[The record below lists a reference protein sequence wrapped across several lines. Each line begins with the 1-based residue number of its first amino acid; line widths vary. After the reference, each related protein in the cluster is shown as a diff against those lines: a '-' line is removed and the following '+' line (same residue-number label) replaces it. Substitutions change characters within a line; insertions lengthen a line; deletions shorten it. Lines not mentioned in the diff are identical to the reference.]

1 MKPGEKFELEALN
14 YLVRN
19 FSSKSVS
26 FFHGKTSDSTRSD
39 IEVRID
45 GRTAFFIEAKDTAA
59 QSGQFVLIPDT
70 ENKIFNFSPR
80 NKSIQN
86 EFTFMIINH
95 MNYNFD
101 RYNSAGTRGEKIEID
116 TDIFADWIMDYY
128 AHKNAAFFI
137 TKKNDFIIFPTE
149 RLKHYLKISAK
160 FRIKKS
166 GSSEPSRK
174 YTDAVK
180 NIISAEYPSTQFFN
194 NGKKLF
200 ADIPET
206 VSDVRFSLQKYDYI
220 L

>member
-1 MKPGEKFELEALN
+1 
-14 YLVRN
+14 
-19 FSSKSVS
+19 
-26 FFHGKTSDSTRSD
+26 
-39 IEVRID
+39 
-45 GRTAFFIEAKDTAA
+45 
-59 QSGQFVLIPDT
+59 
-70 ENKIFNFSPR
+70 
-80 NKSIQN
+80 
-86 EFTFMIINH
+86 

-166 GSSEPSRK
+166 GSNEPSRK

-220 L
+220 LSAVNNDFYEVRQLSNTYNMNVIFSIKAKREQLTEDFYSFVRALNLS